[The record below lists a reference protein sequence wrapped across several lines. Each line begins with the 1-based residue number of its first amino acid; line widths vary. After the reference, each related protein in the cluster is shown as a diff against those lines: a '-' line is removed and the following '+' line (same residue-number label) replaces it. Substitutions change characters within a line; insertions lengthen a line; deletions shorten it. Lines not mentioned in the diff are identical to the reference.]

1 MKADVLALLRE
12 SPGAWLSVAQME
24 RELPQY
30 SAGQV
35 RVAVRRLLIDGL
47 VEQRAT
53 RQRRY
58 GTLLMVYRA
67 REGGIHGD
75 R

>member
-1 MKADVLALLRE
+1 MRADVLALLRE

-47 VEQRAT
+47 VKRRAT
-53 RQRRY
+53 RQCCY
-58 GTLLMVYRA
+58 GRPLMVYRA
-67 REGGIHGD
+67 REEAA
-75 R
+75 